1 MAKKNTDTV
10 PAMLTPGEFVIKR
23 ESAKKIGYSKLNQ
36 MNKTGKV
43 NNKKEAKMPQG
54 KGTYGSK
61 VGRPPRKVKVKGY
74 AEGDKV
80 KKGGGDPYDVAFDKP
95 EKKKKEG
102 KFDLPD
108 YIKKSRAKRK
118 KEGKWV
124 FGKYAGKAFSAVKK
138 GVAKEKARQKQYE
151 IKSKKEQYESGQKS
165 KDPKVRKATKAGY
178 KQEQAGIAKKK
189 AAARKKLESPKEVG
203 SVAYRKMAKLG
214 DASKFKLEKPK
225 KKVVKKKV
233 AVKGREE
240 GKGKGAKVVK
250 TKAQKT
256 AANKSWKSATAA
268 SKKAGVKMTDL
279 ISQRKKHKK
288 GTPAYAAIQ
297 NKINE
302 FYGVKKRHK
311 VEKKQFGG
319 KISGGISR
327 DRVEFD
333 EDMSAG
339 ISSPRGGASRGYSEG
354 GQVTSEGYPVHGGNG
369 NYKVGE

>member
-36 MNKTGKV
+36 INKTGKI

-74 AEGDKV
+74 AEGGKA
-80 KKGGGDPYDVAFDKP
+80 KKG
-95 EKKKKEG
+95 E

-108 YIKKSRAKRK
+108 YIKKRRAKRK

-124 FGKYAGKAFSAVKK
+124 LGELFTKEGRARSTKRHKERTSRTPEQQVELAKK
-138 GVAKEKARQKQYE
+138 H
-151 IKSKKEQYESGQKS
+151 STKK
-165 KDPKVRKATKAGY
+165 V
-178 KQEQAGIAKKK
+178 QEGTQAGLSAHAKAVAEKK
-189 AAARKKLESPKEVG
+189 AVARKKLESPKEVG

-225 KKVVKKKV
+225 KKVVKEA
-233 AVKGREE
+233 AVE
-240 GKGKGAKVVK
+240 GKGKGAKAVLKTK